1 MIDNRGMSPAQA
13 KALATDPKTSPGIL
27 TRLANGYP
35 DVWPELLANP
45 SLPSDIHAWITKAMS
60 QSAQAIAVPKVVAPP
75 KSTKEK
81 SRGRR
86 RHGRFVRTIAILV
99 VPILSILGLNELITY
114 LDHHRP
120 PVGIVTMQTL
130 TGVDTAPA
138 WKFGLISGG
147 AAECT
152 QYEIGTVSQGE
163 VMVLTQNDIGKSKCK
178 DVTNIPSTLALVNLS
193 TGQATWK
200 IDLAAELDWTEKW
213 HKQLIEVPGLN
224 EVLVKYT
231 DVNGSDAGGNT
242 KSIDK
247 NDDRKMKTIVPYN
260 KLNGR
265 ITDPV
270 IAKSNSQ
277 PIMQAPVLQVLAIP
291 GNLRSVLVMTNGAK
305 KDFRYARYRSKRFS
319 SPRWSVES
327 DLRPVGGT
335 PIMGNK
341 LVLGRMKDDT
351 PTAINLSNGRFV
363 NWNGHAG
370 VKLYRI
376 AGHPIEVQGDGVSE
390 KATNIA
396 SQGGPK
402 GHDITINGIDSQGNL
417 KWTLET
423 KGYALSRDDTRTTS
437 YNRNWY
443 QKLFI
448 LDGKYN
454 QYVSLLDPKT
464 GTTSWRTKISQQRF
478 EISRTTAGDRV
489 AVYLFK
495 KYKLDTKS
503 FSMLDLQTGTESAPI
518 SIAGKQVRVDGATNA
533 FSILIDEPERTKIIK
548 DAEAGKVASLDRKDQ
563 SSDKRTCVQGVANS
577 SSSITWSFECNGN
590 MHALR
595 AGGSWLMLDLTPGR
609 EEFWPMKASNNG

>member
-35 DVWPELLANP
+35 DVWPELLTNP

-86 RHGRFVRTIAILV
+86 RHGRFARTIAILV

-402 GHDITINGIDSQGNL
+402 GHDITINGIDNRGNT
-417 KWTLET
+417 KWTVEA
-423 KGYALSRDDTRTTS
+423 KVDRADVVIWND
-437 YNRNWY
+437 
-443 QKLFI
+443 
-448 LDGKYN
+448 
-454 QYVSLLDPKT
+454 
-464 GTTSWRTKISQQRF
+464 
-478 EISRTTAGDRV
+478 GDRTALEAQV
-489 AVYLFK
+489 LTLA
-495 KYKLDTKS
+495 
-503 FSMLDLQTGTESAPI
+503 
-518 SIAGKQVRVDGATNA
+518 KQIRPA
-533 FSILIDEPERTKIIK
+533 
-548 DAEAGKVASLDRKDQ
+548 
-563 SSDKRTCVQGVANS
+563 
-577 SSSITWSFECNGN
+577 
-590 MHALR
+590 
-595 AGGSWLMLDLTPGR
+595 
-609 EEFWPMKASNNG
+609 

>member
-213 HKQLIEVPGLN
+213 HKQ
-224 EVLVKYT
+224 
-231 DVNGSDAGGNT
+231 
-242 KSIDK
+242 
-247 NDDRKMKTIVPYN
+247 
-260 KLNGR
+260 
-265 ITDPV
+265 
-270 IAKSNSQ
+270 
-277 PIMQAPVLQVLAIP
+277 
-291 GNLRSVLVMTNGAK
+291 
-305 KDFRYARYRSKRFS
+305 
-319 SPRWSVES
+319 
-327 DLRPVGGT
+327 
-335 PIMGNK
+335 
-341 LVLGRMKDDT
+341 
-351 PTAINLSNGRFV
+351 
-363 NWNGHAG
+363 
-370 VKLYRI
+370 
-376 AGHPIEVQGDGVSE
+376 
-390 KATNIA
+390 
-396 SQGGPK
+396 
-402 GHDITINGIDSQGNL
+402 
-417 KWTLET
+417 
-423 KGYALSRDDTRTTS
+423 
-437 YNRNWY
+437 
-443 QKLFI
+443 
-448 LDGKYN
+448 
-454 QYVSLLDPKT
+454 
-464 GTTSWRTKISQQRF
+464 
-478 EISRTTAGDRV
+478 
-489 AVYLFK
+489 
-495 KYKLDTKS
+495 
-503 FSMLDLQTGTESAPI
+503 
-518 SIAGKQVRVDGATNA
+518 
-533 FSILIDEPERTKIIK
+533 
-548 DAEAGKVASLDRKDQ
+548 
-563 SSDKRTCVQGVANS
+563 
-577 SSSITWSFECNGN
+577 
-590 MHALR
+590 
-595 AGGSWLMLDLTPGR
+595 
-609 EEFWPMKASNNG
+609 